1 MLARVGDW
9 GCVRSANERRY
20 TTRTQHDHSCTAPR
34 SSHVDCVGKSALV
47 SSGCN
52 KRGLKHPNNSDVEP
66 LTCLISELQALHFKH
81 SNMETPGMITI
92 HPFRFFGYNTWV
104 TKKKNCFRAI
114 PRKLLP
120 ELRVAA
126 VLLCH
131 PRKTYVRLCTCIM
144 SPMWASPHSCLL
156 YTSPSPRD

>member
-1 MLARVGDW
+1 MLARVGDC

-104 TKKKNCFRAI
+104 TKKKTVFGLFLVSCCLSYGLLLYYCAI
-114 PRKLLP
+114 PGK
-120 ELRVAA
+120 
-126 VLLCH
+126 H
-131 PRKTYVRLCTCIM
+131 TCV
-144 SPMWASPHSCLL
+144 SALA
-156 YTSPSPRD
+156 